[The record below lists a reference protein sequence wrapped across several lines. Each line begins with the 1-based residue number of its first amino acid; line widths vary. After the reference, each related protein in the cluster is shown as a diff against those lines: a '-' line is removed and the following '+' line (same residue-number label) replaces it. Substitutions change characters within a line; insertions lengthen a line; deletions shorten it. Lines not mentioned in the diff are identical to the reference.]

1 MSWVD
6 QEFAERYAMSLLRY
20 KKTSVNPFKIN
31 ARCPICGDS
40 QRDSHKARFHIYQH
54 KTKDTLCVKCFNCDY
69 SAYFNTFLKE
79 QNESLYREYLL
90 EKRKENLFTL
100 PKKEVKKEVPV
111 QKEQEIGINLKYC
124 QRIDQLPENHPIVK
138 YVINRM
144 IPKDR
149 WNLLYFT
156 NDWKK
161 LVNSIKKDTY
171 SNETPEPR
179 LVIPIYKDRM
189 IDAIQGRALLKRENQ
204 KYITIKSQ
212 HDSTKIYGTERVD
225 SSRPVLITEG
235 PLDSLFL
242 DNAIA
247 MAGGIVSPSE
257 IPYKQR
263 IWVLDNEPRAKE
275 TLKRIQSL
283 IKSGETVLLWDKFD
297 NQEKDINEMIKKGST
312 KSELMDYI
320 LNNAVSGLSAEL
332 RFSKYAKV

>member
-6 QEFAERYAMSLLRY
+6 QEFADRYAMSLLRY

-100 PKKEVKKEVPV
+100 PKKESTPVKPKEE
-111 QKEQEIGINLKYC
+111 KIEGIQLKYC
-124 QRIDQLPENHPIVK
+124 TRIDQLPIDHPIVK
-138 YVINRM
+138 YVIDRM
-144 IPKDR
+144 IPKDK

-156 NDWKK
+156 TEWKK
-161 LVNSIKKDTY
+161 LVNHIKADTY
-171 SNETPEPR
+171 QDDSAEPR
-179 LVIPIYKDRM
+179 LVIPIYNGT
-189 IDAIQGRALLKRENQ
+189 IIEAIQGRALLKRENQ
-204 KYITIKSQ
+204 KYITIK
-212 HDSTKIYGTERVD
+212 HRYDSTKIYGTERVD
-225 SSRPVLITEG
+225 SSKPVLITEG

-247 MAGGIVSPSE
+247 ITGGIVSPKE
-257 IPYKQR
+257 IDFKHK
-263 IWVLDNEPRAKE
+263 IWVLDNEPRAKD
-275 TLKRIQSL
+275 TLKRIESL
-283 IKSGETVLLWDKFD
+283 IKAGETILLWDKISYK
-297 NQEKDINEMIKKGST
+297 EKDINDMIKYGGAT
-312 KSELMDYI
+312 KEELMDYI